1 MPRRRRSVERGVS
14 RVSVPEDPGREPARR
29 RNVLIA
35 FIDDRWG
42 DEPGSSERAVEAAG
56 RALLSAMFVSGGLQA
71 FKAPEQ
77 RAPRAAAIGIP
88 FPKAATRL
96 NGGAMVLAGVALAS
110 GVAVKPAAAVLAA
123 SLVPT
128 TIAGHPFWKETD
140 PKARAQQRIHFLKNV
155 AMLGGLL
162 VLLSKRR

>member
-1 MPRRRRSVERGVS
+1 M
-14 RVSVPEDPGREPARR
+14 
-29 RNVLIA
+29 A